1 MGDMAV
7 TMRIA
12 ADNSHALV
20 TTVDPV
26 PVDDDRL
33 HRPMAPFLT
42 QLLATRNGLPQTRLR
57 RRADASD
64 AAAVYEAQAPVHAK
78 SYQHRLWRQL

>member
-1 MGDMAV
+1 MAAA
-7 TMRIA
+7 MRTA
-12 ADNSHALV
+12 RSNSCALV

-26 PVDDDRL
+26 PTGSDRL

-42 QLLATRNGLPQTRLR
+42 QLLATKNGLPQTRLR

-64 AAAVYEAQAPVHAK
+64 AAAVYEAQAPDHAK
-78 SYQHRLWRQL
+78 AHRHRLWRQL